1 MTLTD
6 YLLSEKNRTLFVL
19 LAGYT
24 DISMVNGISSA
35 GASPDMMKL
44 TPVLD
49 SEIIAAGRIISSDD
63 PPMTP
68 DGIPTP
74 AIITRAALNLSG
86 LNVLIVDAGLQ
97 VFPAVP
103 FMYTGLGGARNP
115 VSADALDRGERAF
128 EYGRI
133 IGKYLDRSYS
143 TLILAESVPGGTTT
157 AYLTLRSGGLSLDT
171 SSSMPGDPRDLKEEI
186 FRKSGSLMIS
196 SPCDRIKKYGDYM
209 MALSVSI
216 SSEFSGT
223 IIYGG
228 GTQMGNVYDLD
239 RRING
244 YNDKRY
250 VSTTSWVMKHRPGT
264 MHALVPDDKLLVAD
278 LDFSGMNKTG
288 LRKYEDGNVREGAG
302 MGASSYYA
310 LLDHTRDDLYA
321 EIERTYE
328 KFSIRKQ

>member
-1 MTLTD
+1 MALAD
-6 YLLSEKNRTLFVL
+6 DLLSGKNSTLFVL

-49 SEIIAAGRIISSDD
+49 SEIIAAGRTISTNE

-74 AIITRAALNLSG
+74 SIITRAALNVSG
-86 LNVLIVDAGLQ
+86 LNVLIVDAGFR

-115 VSADALDRGERAF
+115 VSVDALQHAEKAS

-157 AYLTLRSGGLSLDT
+157 AYLTLRSGGLSLET
-171 SSSMPGDPRDLKEEI
+171 SSSMPGDPHDLKEEI

-196 SPCDRIKKYGDYM
+196 SPGERIKKYGDYM

-244 YNDKRY
+244 YNDRRY

-278 LDFSGMNKTG
+278 LDFSGMGRAG

-310 LLDHTRDDLYA
+310 LLDHPEDDLYA
-321 EIERTYE
+321 EIERNYE
-328 KFSIRKQ
+328 KFSTRK

>member
-1 MTLTD
+1 MALTED
-6 YLLSEKNRTLFVL
+6 LLSEKDKALFVL

-24 DISMVNGISSA
+24 DISTIKGISSA

-49 SEIIAAGRIISSDD
+49 SEIIAAGRTISINE

-74 AIITRAALNLSG
+74 SIITRAALNVSG
-86 LNVLIVDAGLQ
+86 LNVLIVDAGLR

-103 FMYTGLGGARNP
+103 FMYTGLGGAKNP
-115 VSADALDRGERAF
+115 VSADALPDAERAF
-128 EYGRI
+128 EYGKI

-143 TLILAESVPGGTTT
+143 TLILAESIPGGTTT
-157 AYLTLRSGGLSLDT
+157 AYLTLRSGGLSLKT
-171 SSSMPGDPRDLKEEI
+171 SSSMPGDPYDLKEEI
-186 FRKSGSLMIS
+186 FSKSGSMMIR
-196 SPCDRIKKYGDYM
+196 SPYERIKKYGDYM

-228 GTQMGNVYDLD
+228 GTQMGNVYHLD
-239 RRING
+239 RAING
-244 YNDKRY
+244 NNERRY
-250 VSTTSWVMKHRPGT
+250 VSTTSWVMKHRHGT
-264 MHALVPDDKLLVAD
+264 MHALVPDDKLLVVD
-278 LDFSGMNKTG
+278 LDFSKMSEKG

-310 LLDHTRDDLYA
+310 LLDHPKDGLYA
-321 EIERTYE
+321 EIERNYE
-328 KFSIRKQ
+328 KFSTDR